1 VNLTAAIFGRASMGQ
16 LYGWIFFSH
25 MCGAAL
31 AAYAGGYFHTVLG
44 DYHLMFISAG
54 IMGFIAV
61 SLALRISPARGL
73 MPQATTLGEP
83 AAI

>member
-1 VNLTAAIFGRASMGQ
+1 
-16 LYGWIFFSH
+16 
-25 MCGAAL
+25 
-31 AAYAGGYFHTVLG
+31 VLG

-73 MPQATTLGEP
+73 MPQPTKLGEP